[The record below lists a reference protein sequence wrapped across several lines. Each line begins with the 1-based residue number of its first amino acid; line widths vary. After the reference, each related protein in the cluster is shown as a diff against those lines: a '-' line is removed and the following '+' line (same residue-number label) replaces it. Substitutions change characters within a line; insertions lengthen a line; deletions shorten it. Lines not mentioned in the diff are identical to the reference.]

1 MGSRRTSV
9 KTWVKTFGD
18 FCSHLPK
25 VCLFLFHM
33 AGYYVTTHNNA
44 LACRVRENKLKTYN

>member
-1 MGSRRTSV
+1 MGSKRTSV
-9 KTWVKTFGD
+9 KTWVKTLGD
-18 FCSHLPK
+18 FCSHMPK